1 MAPRRPRASSNAN
14 QHPLTKNGPR
24 RPDSTVPAFAGALID
39 PETRYEHNLK
49 VVRRRDQSI
58 IRIFDQFSHVVVYEH
73 DQESKKWQKKGYEG
87 AMFLFERFVCSRN
100 RRIGTKKKY
109 SQTVGTP
116 LWFLYPQPW
125 WEGGLDAATVP
136 MG

>member
-14 QHPLTKNGPR
+14 QNPVTKNGPR
-24 RPDSTVPAFAGALID
+24 RPDSTVPAFGGALID

-87 AMFLFERFVCSRN
+87 AMFLFERFVYSWN
-100 RRIGTKKKY
+100 RVIGTERMFP
-109 SQTVGTP
+109 QAAGTP
-116 LWFLYPQPW
+116 LWILYS
-125 WEGGLDAATVP
+125 
-136 MG
+136 